1 MKKIPVFLLAMATA
15 ASITSCAISCPA
27 EDPNLSETVGGE
39 CNLGGMQIPNPVK
52 SYSEPEEIATI
63 LGFTVR
69 PFAEA
74 ENVRYS
80 TISDDIA
87 QVNFSR
93 DGVEYTLRAND
104 ENTDFS
110 GVYTP
115 VKSEEYRFVTY
126 VWDECIQFT
135 TKTLTDGNF
144 LITWKNSQKEI
155 YYSLY
160 VEGSPKNLESI
171 VNEIGSNNSPFLK
184 DEKEIMKE
192 IPFEFTE
199 IRTNAMKYDEALTY
213 PDTAVITTKD
223 GLNAYYEANKE
234 NFYLERV
241 EKVYSDTTIGFL
253 DEADKYDEEFFE
265 ENALILVVLE
275 NGSGSIRQKVTSVK
289 TSDSSTWVRI
299 KNIVPEICTDDMAN
313 WHLFITVPKA
323 ELLSENIEVVFEK
336 F

>member
-1 MKKIPVFLLAMATA
+1 MKKLPIFLLAMATA

-27 EDPNLSETVGGE
+27 EDPDLGETLGGE
-39 CNLGGMQIPNPVK
+39 GGLGGMQIPNPVK
-52 SYSEPEEIATI
+52 SYAEPEDIAAV

-69 PFAEA
+69 TFAEA

-80 TISDDIA
+80 TISDNIA
-87 QVNFSR
+87 QVKFSL
-93 DGVEYTLRAND
+93 DGIEYSLRAND

-126 VWDECIQFT
+126 AWDECIQFT

-144 LITWKNSQKEI
+144 LITWKNSQKEV

-160 VEGSPKNLESI
+160 VEGTPENLESL
-171 VNEIGSNNSPFLK
+171 VNEIGANNSPFLK

-199 IRTNAMKYDEALTY
+199 IRTNAMNDGTRAY
-213 PDTAVITTKD
+213 PGTAVITSKD
-223 GLNAYYEANKE
+223 ELNAYYEENKE
-234 NFYLERV
+234 NYYLERV
-241 EKVYSDTTIGFL
+241 EKVYADTTIGFR
-253 DEADKYDEEFFE
+253 DEADKYDDKFFE
-265 ENALILVVLE
+265 KNALILVVLE
-275 NGSGSIRQKVTSVK
+275 NGSGSIRQEVISVK
-289 TSDSSTWVRI
+289 SSNSSTWVRI
-299 KNIVPEICTDDMAN
+299 KHIVPELCTADMAN
-313 WHLFITVPKA
+313 WHLFITVPKT
-323 ELLSENIEVVFEK
+323 ELLSENIEVMFEK